1 VKLNRKVILSLAL
14 VGLAVA
20 VGAWVIWRNGTH
32 NAIPAGIFS
41 TNGRIEANQV
51 DIATKIAG
59 RVTEVVP
66 REGDMIDAGAVAARL
81 DQTGIA
87 AALRQ
92 SAAEANGARDA
103 LKSAQAAVVN
113 RRSELTFA
121 SQQLR
126 RTALLAKDGWATREA
141 LDQRQQQEAGAQ
153 AGLTAAL
160 AAVEQASSTIAAA
173 DAHVDQLKTELG
185 DATILSPARGRV
197 EYRLVEPGAVLPAG
211 GRILTL
217 LDLAD
222 VYMTI
227 FLPADVAG
235 KLAIGGEARVVLDA
249 APQYV
254 FPAKISFVAA
264 EAQFTPKTVETS
276 SEREKLMFRVRLQ
289 APVEMLKTVGD
300 RVKTGL
306 RGTGYVRVDGAVVW
320 PPGLV
325 VKLPPP

>member
-1 VKLNRKVILSLAL
+1 MKLTRKVILSLAL

-20 VGAWVIWRNGTH
+20 VGAWVIWRNSTH
-32 NAIPAGIFS
+32 NDIPAGIFS

-126 RTALLAKDGWATREA
+126 RTALLAKDGWATRET
-141 LDQRQQQEAGAQ
+141 LDQRQQQAAGAQ
-153 AGLTAAL
+153 AALTAAV
-160 AAVEQASSTIAAA
+160 AAVEQASSAIAAA
-173 DAHVDQLKTELG
+173 DAHVDQLKTELA
-185 DATILSPARGRV
+185 DATILSPVRARV

-217 LDLAD
+217 LDLSD

-254 FPAKISFVAA
+254 FPARISFVAA

-306 RGTGYVRVDGAVVW
+306 RGTGYVRVDSAVVW

>member
-1 VKLNRKVILSLAL
+1 MKLTRKVILSLAL

-20 VGAWVIWRNGTH
+20 VGAWVIWRNSTH

-126 RTALLAKDGWATREA
+126 RTALLAKDGWATRET
-141 LDQRQQQEAGAQ
+141 LDQRQQQAAGAQ
-153 AGLTAAL
+153 AALTAAV
-160 AAVEQASSTIAAA
+160 AAVEQASSAIAAA
-173 DAHVDQLKTELG
+173 DAHVDQLKTELA
-185 DATILSPARGRV
+185 DATILSPVRARV

-217 LDLAD
+217 LDLSD

-254 FPAKISFVAA
+254 FPARISFVAA

-306 RGTGYVRVDGAVVW
+306 RGTGYVRVDSAVVW